1 MKACTV
7 CKLIS
12 NKDHCP
18 NWGNPTSDNWSGLL
32 IITDPSES
40 TVARELNID
49 VAGEYCL
56 RVR

>member
-18 NWGNPTSDNWSGLL
+18 NCGNLTSDNWSGLL

>member
-18 NWGNPTSDNWSGLL
+18 NCGNPTSDNWRGPL

-56 RVR
+56 RAR